1 MKTSE
6 FLEIIAAAKDGKHK
20 VKGLAYSGGKM
31 RLFGWSRPVVVDLS
45 GMNIP
50 SDVPLLTD
58 AKVYVPLRLP
68 RTGDVRL
75 KNLHPLGRIQAVGFR
90 RILVVLSLNT
100 F

>member
-1 MKTSE
+1 MCGRFPFT
-6 FLEIIAAAKDGKHK
+6 EICSTCSALRPCAFRYGFG
-20 VKGLAYSGGKM
+20 VS
-31 RLFGWSRPVVVDLS
+31 LF
-45 GMNIP
+45 
-50 SDVPLLTD
+50 TT
-58 AKVYVPLRLP
+58 AKVYVPLQLP